1 MGQLNNKQK
10 KGKNQIKFHRLNIS
24 LTFADKL

>member
-1 MGQLNNKQK
+1 MGINKK